1 MLGQID
7 VLSDRVVVAVSEQ
20 EVFDPD
26 VRASAVQC
34 SIILTSST
42 LCCDCVRVF
51 VRAQAIAANAVL
63 QAAAAKTKRDKVAK
77 RKLKANSAVY
87 MRGLPPDATEAEVLA
102 WAKKAGVVRVDPD
115 TELPK
120 VKLFRNADGTLKGD
134 AAVTYLFPES
144 VQQAVLLL
152 DGDQIRAG
160 FPVAVEPAQF
170 GLSRG
175 KVAAVDKHDGA
186 GGGDDDDDKDDKDD
200 DDGVG
205 GASTAS
211 SANKATKKVAAKS
224 AKPRLT
230 VYEQQQRALDWD
242 EDMYKKRH
250 VILKHLFSPSE
261 VDPTDLAF
269 YTDLR
274 ADVRDECEKLGPVE
288 SVHVFEGS
296 PDGVVAI
303 KFRDWLGA
311 DRCIKAMD
319 GRWFAG
325 RQVAAEYFDPRKEIK
340 QVAESDE
347 ARAVRDASFAEWLET
362 GGVEAPTTTA
372 TTTAT
377 TQQQQ
382 QQPDDDDE

>member
-7 VLSDRVVVAVSEQ
+7 VHSDRAFAVSEQ

-26 VRASAVQC
+26 VRPRRLSVRFVFLVLTTSA
-34 SIILTSST
+34 
-42 LCCDCVRVF
+42 LCLCVWC
-51 VRAQAIAANAVL
+51 AQAIAANAVL
-63 QAAAAKTKRDKVAK
+63 QAAAASKTKRDKVAK

-175 KVAAVDKHDGA
+175 KAAAVDAGAKHDGA
-186 GGGDDDDDKDDKDD
+186 DDNDDNDDKDD
-200 DDGVG
+200 DDAVD

-250 VILKHLFSPSE
+250 VILKHLFAPSD

-311 DRCIKAMD
+311 DRCIRVMD

-372 TTTAT
+372 M
-377 TQQQQ
+377 TQQQR
-382 QQPDDDDE
+382 PDEDDE